1 MSGLLVALSMTLIGG
16 TALVWSVRD
25 RSTVVEAAP
34 GAAVFEPIDG
44 AVSFGPAAFGRVVAD
59 GNGTFF
65 AAQRVQLPI
74 GQFVGVRRSDDGGRT
89 WVTKA
94 IFSGTNGGATKPWIS
109 VSGPRVAVGFIG
121 GWCDPSTPG
130 VCGEA
135 PYLAASTDGGSSW
148 GGGPRRLDRHAFEVR
163 VAQDGARTWVAWER
177 AGNVELRGTRDGGTT
192 MFATRSVPADG
203 APELAASGGLAVV
216 AYRGIVDRLTRAP
229 LALVAVGDA
238 VSSAASPLG
247 DPFGDEEVWPLAA
260 GVADGRVHVL
270 TRRSPRSATDQPTFI
285 DVMTATSSG
294 AFSTVNVVGEAGRS
308 ASLVAGPGTV
318 AVAIGGDDGVTSV
331 AASSDGGA
339 TFSALVPVT
348 NTGEREPNVQIG
360 LVVRPTDR
368 PIARFGWSVPPRLVD
383 EDGDSFVDPANDTGI
398 DSADQLRVFGGRTL
412 DVTLDGCA
420 STAPP
425 GRTIA
430 SYRWTEVQ
438 PDGSSVV
445 LPFGAC

>member
-1 MSGLLVALSMTLIGG
+1 
-16 TALVWSVRD
+16 
-25 RSTVVEAAP
+25 
-34 GAAVFEPIDG
+34 
-44 AVSFGPAAFGRVVAD
+44 
-59 GNGTFF
+59 
-65 AAQRVQLPI
+65 
-74 GQFVGVRRSDDGGRT
+74 
-89 WVTKA
+89 
-94 IFSGTNGGATKPWIS
+94 
-109 VSGPRVAVGFIG
+109 
-121 GWCDPSTPG
+121 
-130 VCGEA
+130 
-135 PYLAASTDGGSSW
+135 
-148 GGGPRRLDRHAFEVR
+148 
-163 VAQDGARTWVAWER
+163 
-177 AGNVELRGTRDGGTT
+177 

-247 DPFGDEEVWPLAA
+247 DPFGDEEVWPRAA
-260 GVADGRVHVL
+260 GVADGREHVL
-270 TRRSPRSATDQPTFI
+270 PRRSPRSATDQPTFI

-445 LPFGAC
+445 LPFGACHETLTFESGDERTIRFDVVDSTGEQSSTVQVVAPRDLVVASLGDSVASGEGNPHEAEGPGFPARWQDGACHRSVDAGPAVAAKRLEDADPHTSVTFIQLACSGAAMVDSPEVPGIDDPTTGGVLDSYIGQEPSAG